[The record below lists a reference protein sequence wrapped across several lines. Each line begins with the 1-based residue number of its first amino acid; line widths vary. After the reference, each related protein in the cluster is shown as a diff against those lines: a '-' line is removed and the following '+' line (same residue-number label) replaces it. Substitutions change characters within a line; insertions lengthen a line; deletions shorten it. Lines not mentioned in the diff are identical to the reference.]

1 MMISD
6 FKDGMHIEGQFLV
19 ASSAK
24 CVNNLGSFY
33 LNLELRDASGSISA
47 KKWEVTSDDEA
58 IFVAGNVVFI
68 VGEVVKYRDALQ
80 FKVIKA
86 TLVEPDAIDYAT
98 LLTPPPIPKEKLE
111 EKFNYFVN
119 SIKDKDCKA
128 LLDYFIN
135 KYASKLFLYPAGVSV
150 HHEYSSGLLTH
161 LTSMAELGD
170 FLAKKYQPINR
181 DLLITGILLHDIG
194 KLIELEGTVVFH
206 YSVEG
211 KLLGHI
217 SIMVGEIRKA
227 AEELKIKS
235 EIPLLLEHMVLSHH
249 DKPEFGSP
257 MPPMIKEAIL
267 LTMIDNL
274 DSRMAIVDKALEAI
288 EPGEFTQKIYPLD
301 GRSIYKPKN

>member
-1 MMISD
+1 MISD